1 MSSNKRRAAGW
12 LVASDLSLYAFSVLA
27 YAVRRLAIFVVSL
40 VAASLLVFFV
50 MSVLPGDPAVVL
62 LGTQATPEAVDALRS
77 ELGLDRPLIIR
88 YLEWA
93 AGWVSGDLG
102 TSIFSGVDVGAQL
115 AQRLSLTIPLALIAI
130 ALTTLIALPA
140 GVYAAARHRRL
151 GDTVVSTAS
160 QVGLAIPAFWAGL
173 LLVTAF
179 AVQRPWFPAGGFP
192 GWDAGFWAG
201 LRALLLPAVS
211 LALVQGAILTRYVR
225 SAVLETLR
233 EDFIRTARAKGL
245 SRSEALWRHGLRN
258 AAIPVLTVLGLQ
270 FAALLAGTV
279 VIESVF
285 VLPGLGSMLL
295 QAITRRDLEL
305 VQGGAMSIV
314 AAILLVSLLVDLMY
328 RAIDP
333 RVRAR

>member
-1 MSSNKRRAAGW
+1 M
-12 LVASDLSLYAFSVLA
+12 SLYAFCVLV

-62 LGTQATPEAVDALRS
+62 LGTQATPEAVDALRAD
-77 ELGLDRPLIIR
+77 LGLDRPLVVR
-88 YLEWA
+88 YLEWVV
-93 AGWVSGDLG
+93 GWVSGDLG

-115 AQRLSLTIPLALIAI
+115 ADRLSVTIPLALMAI
-130 ALTTLIALPA
+130 VLTTLIAFPA
-140 GVYAAARHRRL
+140 GVFAAARHRRL
-151 GDTVVSTAS
+151 GDAVVSTAS

-192 GWDAGFWAG
+192 GWDAGIWAG
-201 LRALLLPAVS
+201 VRALILPAVS

-295 QAITRRDLEL
+295 QAITRRDLDL
-305 VQGGAMSIV
+305 VQGGAMAIV
-314 AAILLVSLLVDLMY
+314 VTILLVSLVVDLLY
-328 RAIDP
+328 RALDP
-333 RVRAR
+333 RVRTR

>member
-1 MSSNKRRAAGW
+1 M
-12 LVASDLSLYAFSVLA
+12 LA

-77 ELGLDRPLIIR
+77 ELGLDRPLIVR
-88 YLEWA
+88 YLEWVV
-93 AGWVSGDLG
+93 GWVSGDLG
-102 TSIFSGVDVGAQL
+102 TSIFSGVDVGAQV
-115 AQRLSLTIPLALIAI
+115 ADRLSVTIPLALMAI
-130 ALTTLIALPA
+130 TLTTLIAFPA
-140 GVYAAARHRRL
+140 GVFAAARHRRL

-160 QVGLAIPAFWAGL
+160 QIGLAIPAFWAGL
-173 LLVTAF
+173 LFVTAF

-192 GWDAGFWAG
+192 GWDAGFWSG
-201 LRALLLPAVS
+201 IRALLLPAVS

-305 VQGGAMSIV
+305 VQGGAMAIV
-314 AAILLVSLLVDLMY
+314 IAILLVSLVVDLLY
-328 RAIDP
+328 RALDP
-333 RVRAR
+333 RVRTR

>member
-1 MSSNKRRAAGW
+1 M
-12 LVASDLSLYAFSVLA
+12 LA

-50 MSVLPGDPAVVL
+50 MSILPGDPAAVL
-62 LGTQATPEAVDALRS
+62 LGTQATPEALEALRS
-77 ELGLDRPLIIR
+77 ELGLDRPFLVR
-88 YLEWA
+88 WLEWA
-93 AGWVSGDLG
+93 VGWVTGDLG
-102 TSIFSGVDVGAQL
+102 TSVFSGVDVGAQL
-115 AQRLSLTIPLALIAI
+115 AQRLAVTIPLAFLAI
-130 ALTTLIALPA
+130 GFTTLIAFPA
-140 GVYAAARHRRL
+140 GVYAASRHRRL

-160 QVGLAIPAFWAGL
+160 QIGLAVPAFWAGL
-173 LLVTAF
+173 LFVTAF

-192 GWDAGFWAG
+192 GWDAGVWPA
-201 LRALLLPAVS
+201 LRALILPALS
-211 LALVQGAILTRYVR
+211 LSLVQGAILTRYVR

-245 SRSEALWRHGLRN
+245 SRTEALWRHGLRN

-285 VLPGLGSMLL
+285 VLPGVGSMLL
-295 QAITRRDLEL
+295 QAITRRDLYL
-305 VQGGAMSIV
+305 VQGGAMTIV
-314 AAILLVSLLVDLMY
+314 AAILVVSLVVDLLY
-328 RAIDP
+328 RAVDP